1 MCALPKCTHTQS
13 SGQPLLLWCLGS
25 SWEFVALL
33 KGLTSVIGIE
43 VGANAPNA
51 PIIHSPTDNSCR
63 SRDSNPQS
71 QVTSMTL
78 YPLSHDCPFE
88 TSLLTTF
95 CLNFVHKNV
104 HCPSKHSLYW
114 DKFQTMQLSLNQHS
128 EFVLPS
134 WIRCEISVCKNSY
147 WNYWISP
154 TKFGQATVN
163 VICFVILLNLGKI

>member
-13 SGQPLLLWCLGS
+13 SGQPMLWCLGS

-33 KGLTSVIGIE
+33 KGLTSVMVLKLE
-43 VGANAPNA
+43 QML
-51 PIIHSPTDNSCR
+51 IIHSPTDNSCR
-63 SRDSNPQS
+63 SRGSNPQP

-78 YPLSHDCPFE
+78 YPLGHDCPFE

-114 DKFQTMQLSLNQHS
+114 DQFQTMQLSLNQHS

-134 WIRCEISVCKNSY
+134 WIHCEISVCKNSY
-147 WNYWISP
+147 WNYCISP

-163 VICFVILLNLGKI
+163 VICFVILLNLGKIQ